1 MAWRL
6 SFPEIH
12 HGEHGGHGGEK
23 ERREEERNY
32 T

>member
-23 ERREEERNY
+23 ERRGEERNY